1 MKAYGQSRTIAG
13 LTDGQ
18 DPPEQLQIAVTFKGG
33 LLGPTKMAA
42 RLSAASVS
50 DFAPLPGEVEQA
62 IEALKRR
69 GFVVSGRGR
78 MTLSVRA
85 SREQFEETFGTRLSM
100 MKMPDDQDY
109 SRASVFYPG
118 AGAPWNPD
126 AELAKLI
133 DDAYIQ
139 WPHIYMA
146 GRAAAG
152 TKPPIATPA
161 AAKSAAAPVVKA
173 AVKPA
178 THATAVSAVAAVT
191 TKKPSAKPPKRAAP
205 VLDVLKDLRRLLN
218 ASPAHHKG
226 HRGEGVRVAMIDTGF
241 AHSHPFFVSNG
252 FASSVVLAP
261 GATHRDTDP
270 GSHGTGESANVF
282 ALAPNATFIG
292 IKLGDDDNP
301 KGGASL
307 LEGFQ
312 EALRHDPHV
321 ISCSVGYDLRATD
334 GRSPATQ
341 LPNGLKALEVEIQ
354 AAVGRGVV
362 VVFSAGN
369 GHYSFP
375 GQMPEVIS
383 AGGTYF
389 DAQGRMV
396 ASNYASA
403 FTSLI
408 YSGRTVPDVCGLVGP
423 LPHAD
428 YIMLPIP
435 PGSDLDR
442 ESAAFD
448 GTRADDG
455 WAAFSGT
462 SAAAPQIAG
471 VCALL
476 KQKNPALSPA
486 AMLAVLQRT
495 ARDVLFG
502 SANPASDPSGHGL
515 PAGPSHDGATGYG
528 LVDAGAA
535 WKQV

>member
-1 MKAYGQSRTIAG
+1 MKAYGQSAPASAG
-13 LTDGQ
+13 GAAAGVSD
-18 DPPEQLQIAVTFKGG
+18 ELQIAVTFKAGAV
-33 LLGPTKMAA
+33 GPTKMAA
-42 RLSAASVS
+42 RLSAASVEG
-50 DFAPLPGEVEQA
+50 FAPRAGEVERA
-62 IEALKRR
+62 VEALKRR

-78 MTLSVRA
+78 MTLSVRCTGK
-85 SREQFEETFGTRLSM
+85 QFEDTFGTRLSVM
-100 MKMPDDQDY
+100 AMPAAEDY
-109 SRASVFYPG
+109 SRPSVLYP
-118 AGAPWNPD
+118 AADAPWMPD
-126 AELAKLI
+126 PELAELI

-146 GRAAAG
+146 GRPPARGRAAQSAAKTAQPLAAA
-152 TKPPIATPA
+152 KKAPA
-161 AAKSAAAPVVKA
+161 AAKKSAAA
-173 AVKPA
+173 
-178 THATAVSAVAAVT
+178 

-205 VLDVLKDLRRLLN
+205 VLDVLKDLPRLLN
-218 ASPAHHKG
+218 AIPAHKKG
-226 HRGEGVRVAMIDTGF
+226 NRGEGVRVAMIDTGF

-252 FASSVVLAP
+252 FTSSVILAP

-282 ALAPNATFIG
+282 AMAPKVIFIG
-292 IKLGDDDNP
+292 IKLEDDDDKN
-301 KGGASL
+301 GGASI

-312 EALRHDPHV
+312 EALRHDPHI
-321 ISCSVGYDLRATD
+321 ISCSMGYDLRAAD
-334 GRSPATQ
+334 GRSPMGQ

-354 AAVGRGVV
+354 AAVARGIV

-435 PGSDLDR
+435 SGSTLDV
-442 ESAAFD
+442 EQADFD
-448 GTRADDG
+448 GTKPNDG

-471 VCALL
+471 ICALL
-476 KQKNPALSPA
+476 KQKNPALTPA
-486 AMLAVLQRT
+486 AVAALLERT
-495 ARDVLFG
+495 ARDVRLG
-502 SANPASDPSGHGL
+502 SANPASDPAVQGL
-515 PAGPSHDGATGYG
+515 PAGPSRDGATGFG

-535 WKQV
+535 WEQA